1 LEEFFMGSIA
11 QQIAERSEGLT
22 QRAAKADF
30 LKLSHM
36 LLRYGDAF
44 NAAARCEVERCTP
57 RVANIL
63 RKAAVTGGTLADW
76 SAISDY
82 ENIQQ
87 AFQESLRSE
96 SVFDAVLNGGM
107 VRAPLRSRGFSV
119 VTGITGGVV
128 TERSVK
134 PISSLV
140 LASQL
145 LEPRKASA
153 IVVVSRELADFPGSA
168 QLFAAELT
176 KGVVAATD
184 NNFLAALIAATT
196 PVPSAGA
203 TLANITTDFDVLL
216 SAITTSATSRI
227 YYVASPANMKSIVTK
242 GNVGGQPAYPTLGPN
257 GGELFP
263 GVVAIASDQIS
274 SSAALMFAADAIVG
288 NADALVPDNSDQ
300 TTLQLETSP
309 DSPPSASTSMLS
321 LWQTDNR
328 ALRMER
334 WFGYTVMRAS
344 GVSSLSGVAY

>member
-1 LEEFFMGSIA
+1 
-11 QQIAERSEGLT
+11 
-22 QRAAKADF
+22 
-30 LKLSHM
+30 
-36 LLRYGDAF
+36 
-44 NAAARCEVERCTP
+44 
-57 RVANIL
+57 
-63 RKAAVTGGTLADW
+63 
-76 SAISDY
+76 
-82 ENIQQ
+82 
-87 AFQESLRSE
+87 
-96 SVFDAVLNGGM
+96 
-107 VRAPLRSRGFSV
+107 
-119 VTGITGGVV
+119 
-128 TERSVK
+128 
-134 PISSLV
+134 
-140 LASQL
+140 
-145 LEPRKASA
+145 
-153 IVVVSRELADFPGSA
+153 
-168 QLFAAELT
+168 
-176 KGVVAATD
+176 
-184 NNFLAALIAATT
+184 
-196 PVPSAGA
+196 
-203 TLANITTDFDVLL
+203 VLL